1 MNAKLRT
8 ALKRAVDERK
18 RELIQLGRCPSGF
31 GNETGYAQGC
41 RCRSCTAAGSSA
53 RARRRLRPNVRVHN
67 YSGYTNG
74 CRCEACKAA
83 RAAWMRRRRGAE
95 AV

>member
-1 MNAKLRT
+1 MNAQLRK
-8 ALKRAVDERK
+8 ALKRAVDERR
-18 RELIQLGRCPSGF
+18 RELIQLKHCPVGF

-41 RCRSCTAAGSSA
+41 RCRACTTAGSRA

-74 CRCEACKAA
+74 CRCETCKAA
-83 RAAWMRRRRGAE
+83 RAAWMRRRRAT
-95 AV
+95 A